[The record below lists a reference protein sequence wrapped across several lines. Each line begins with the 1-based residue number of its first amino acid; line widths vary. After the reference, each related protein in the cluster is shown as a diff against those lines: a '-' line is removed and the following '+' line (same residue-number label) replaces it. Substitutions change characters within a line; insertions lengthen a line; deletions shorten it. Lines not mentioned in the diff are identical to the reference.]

1 VSAFARNNPPMNDAE
16 GNEPLKD
23 FIRDRVTA
31 DVAAGAYPSVVTRFP
46 PEPNGYLHIG
56 HAKSICLN
64 FGIALENSGVCNLR
78 FDDTNPAK
86 EDTEFVESISEDV
99 RWLIDGWADSVIS
112 KETFFAS
119 SYFEQ
124 LHDYAVQLIRD
135 GNAYVCDLS
144 LEEWESYRG
153 APEQPGKESPHRN
166 RSVEENLELFSRMR
180 AGEFAD
186 GEKTLRAKIDMA
198 SPNLHLRDP
207 VIYRIRHEAH
217 HQAGEAWCIY
227 PMYDFTHCLS
237 DSIEGISHSICT
249 LEFEVHRPL
258 YDWVLDQLP
267 VPQPRPHQHEFSR
280 LNPTYMV
287 MSKRKLRQLVEENHV
302 HGWDDPRMPTLAG
315 YRRRGF
321 TASSIRN
328 FCQGVGVTKYKGVT
342 DVGLLENAIREE
354 LNKTA
359 ERRCAVL
366 DPLEVIIDNYPEG
379 ESEELEAINNPED
392 ESAGKRALPFGRR
405 LFIERADFM
414 EDPPKK
420 FFRLGP
426 GREVR
431 LRYAYFITC
440 QSVEKDAAG
449 NILRIHCTYD
459 PETRGG
465 SAPDGRKVKGT
476 LHWVSAAHAVDAEV
490 RLYDRLFT
498 EAEPEAE
505 GDFIDCL
512 NPDSLKTI
520 TAKLEPSLAEFSA
533 GQRVQ
538 FERLGYFTPDPKDSA
553 PDKPVFN
560 RIVALRDSWVKQAK
574 K

>member
-1 VSAFARNNPPMNDAE
+1 MNEAE
-16 GNEPLKD
+16 GNEGLKD
-23 FIRDRVTA
+23 FIRDRVQA
-31 DVAAGAYPSVVTRFP
+31 DLAAGKYPGVVTRFP
-46 PEPNGYLHIG
+46 PEPNGYLHLG

-64 FGIALENSGVCNLR
+64 FGIALENDGICNLR
-78 FDDTNPAK
+78 FDDTNPVK
-86 EDTEFVESISEDV
+86 EDTEYVDSITEDV
-99 RWLIDGWADSVIS
+99 KWLIDGWADSVLS
-112 KETFFAS
+112 EKTFFAS
-119 SYFEQ
+119 DYFEQ
-124 LHDYAVQLIRD
+124 LYGYAVQLIQD
-135 GNAYVCDLS
+135 GKAYVCELQPD
-144 LEEWESYRG
+144 EWEVYRG
-153 APEQPGKESPHRN
+153 VPEKPGKESPG
-166 RSVEENLELFSRMR
+166 RSRSPEENLALFERMR

-207 VIYRIRHEAH
+207 VIYRIRHEEH
-217 HQAGEAWCIY
+217 HHAGDQWCLY

-258 YDWVLDQLP
+258 YDWVLDNLP

-287 MSKRKLRQLVEENHV
+287 MSKRKLLQLVEDNHV
-302 HGWDDPRMPTLAG
+302 SGWDDPRMPTIAG

-321 TASSIRN
+321 TASAIRN

-342 DVGLLENAIREE
+342 DVSLLENAIREE

-366 DPLEVIIDNYPEG
+366 DPLEVVIENYPEG
-379 ESEELEAINNPED
+379 ESEELEAVNNPED
-392 ESAGKRALPFGRR
+392 EAAGKRSVPFGRR

-440 QSVEKDAAG
+440 QSVEKDADG
-449 NILRIHCTYD
+449 NITRLICTYD

-465 SAPDGRKVKGT
+465 HAPDGRKVKGT
-476 LHWVSAAHAVDAEV
+476 IHWVSAEHAVDAEV

-498 EAEPEAE
+498 EPEPEAA
-505 GDFIDCL
+505 GDFLECL
-512 NPDSLKTI
+512 NADSLKVVTG
-520 TAKLEPSLAEFSA
+520 KLEPSLAELPA
-533 GQRVQ
+533 GERVQ
-538 FERLGYFTPDPKDSA
+538 FERLGYFTPDAKGSA
-553 PDKPVFN
+553 PEKPVFN
-560 RIVALRDSWVKQAK
+560 RIVGLRDSWAKIAK

>member
-1 VSAFARNNPPMNDAE
+1 MNDAE

-23 FIRDRVTA
+23 FIRDRVVA

-86 EDTEFVESISEDV
+86 EEAEFVESITEDV
-99 RWLIDGWADSVIS
+99 RWLIDGWADSVLSREI
-112 KETFFAS
+112 FFAS

-153 APEQPGKESPHRN
+153 APELPGRESPHRS
-166 RSVEENLELFSRMR
+166 RSVEENLDLFSRMR
-180 AGEFAD
+180 SGEFAD
-186 GEKTLRAKIDMA
+186 GEKTLRAKIDMT
-198 SPNLHLRDP
+198 SPNLHMRDP
-207 VIYRIRHEAH
+207 VIYRIRHETH

-287 MSKRKLRQLVEENHV
+287 MSKRKLLQLVQEKHV
-302 HGWDDPRMPTLAG
+302 HGWDDPRMPTIAG

-321 TASSIRN
+321 TAASIRS
-328 FCQGVGVTKYKGVT
+328 FCQGVGVTKYKGIT

-379 ESEELEAINNPED
+379 QSEDLEAINNPED

-414 EDPPKK
+414 EDPPRK

-440 QSVEKDAAG
+440 QSVEKDGDG

-476 LHWVSAAHAVDAEV
+476 LHWVSAEHAVDAEV

-498 EAEPEAE
+498 EPEPEAE
-505 GDFIDCL
+505 GDFLDCL

-520 TAKLEPSLAEFSA
+520 TAKLEPSLAKLSA

-538 FERLGYFTPDPKDSA
+538 FERLGYFMPDPKDNRV
-553 PDKPVFN
+553 DKPVFN
-560 RIVALRDSWVKQAK
+560 RIVGLRDSWAK
-574 K
+574 LAK

>member
-1 VSAFARNNPPMNDAE
+1 MNEAE
-16 GNEPLKD
+16 GNEALKD
-23 FIRDRVTA
+23 FIRDRVQA
-31 DVAAGAYPSVVTRFP
+31 DLAAGKYPGVVTRFP
-46 PEPNGYLHIG
+46 PEPNGYLHLG

-64 FGIALENSGVCNLR
+64 FGIALENDGICNLR
-78 FDDTNPAK
+78 FDDTNPVK
-86 EDTEFVESISEDV
+86 EDTEYVDSITEDV
-99 RWLIDGWADSVIS
+99 KWLIDGWADSVLS
-112 KETFFAS
+112 EKTFFAS
-119 SYFEQ
+119 DYFEQ
-124 LHDYAVQLIRD
+124 LYGYAVQLIQD
-135 GNAYVCDLS
+135 GKAYVCELQPD
-144 LEEWESYRG
+144 EWEKYRG
-153 APEQPGKESPHRN
+153 VPEKPGKESPG
-166 RSVEENLELFSRMR
+166 RSRSPEENLALFERMR

-207 VIYRIRHEAH
+207 VIYRIRHEEH
-217 HQAGEAWCIY
+217 HHAGDQWCLY

-258 YDWVLDQLP
+258 YDWVLDNLP

-287 MSKRKLRQLVEENHV
+287 MSKRKLLQLVEDNHV
-302 HGWDDPRMPTLAG
+302 SGWDDPRMPTIAG

-321 TASSIRN
+321 TASAIRN

-342 DVGLLENAIREE
+342 DVSLLENAIREE

-366 DPLEVIIDNYPEG
+366 DPLEVVIENYPEG
-379 ESEELEAINNPED
+379 ESEELEAVNNPED
-392 ESAGKRALPFGRR
+392 EAAGKRSVPFGRR

-440 QSVEKDAAG
+440 QSVEKDAEG
-449 NILRIHCTYD
+449 NITRLICTYD

-465 SAPDGRKVKGT
+465 HAPDGRKVKGT
-476 LHWVSAAHAVDAEV
+476 IHWVSAEHAVDAEV

-498 EAEPEAE
+498 EPEPEAA
-505 GDFIDCL
+505 GDFLECL
-512 NPDSLKTI
+512 NADSLKVVTG
-520 TAKLEPSLAEFSA
+520 KLEPSLAALPA
-533 GQRVQ
+533 GERVQ
-538 FERLGYFTPDPKDSA
+538 FERLGYFTPDAKDTA
-553 PDKPVFN
+553 PEKPVFN
-560 RIVALRDSWVKQAK
+560 RIVGLRDSWAKIAK

>member
-1 VSAFARNNPPMNDAE
+1 MNEAE
-16 GNEPLKD
+16 GNEGLKD
-23 FIRDRVTA
+23 FIRDRVQA
-31 DVAAGAYPSVVTRFP
+31 DLAAGKYPGVVTRFP
-46 PEPNGYLHIG
+46 PEPNGYLHLG

-64 FGIALENSGVCNLR
+64 FGIALENDGICNLR
-78 FDDTNPAK
+78 FDDTNPVK
-86 EDTEFVESISEDV
+86 EDTEYVDSITEDV
-99 RWLIDGWADSVIS
+99 KWLIDGWADSVLS
-112 KETFFAS
+112 EKTFFAS
-119 SYFEQ
+119 DYFEQ
-124 LHDYAVQLIRD
+124 LYGYAVQLIQE
-135 GNAYVCDLS
+135 GKAYVCELQPDQW
-144 LEEWESYRG
+144 EEYRG
-153 APEQPGKESPHRN
+153 VPEKPGKESPG
-166 RSVEENLELFSRMR
+166 RSRSPEENLALFERMR

-207 VIYRIRHEAH
+207 VIYRIRHEEH
-217 HQAGEAWCIY
+217 HHAGDQWCLY

-258 YDWVLDQLP
+258 YDWVLDNLP

-287 MSKRKLRQLVEENHV
+287 MSKRKLLQLVEDNHV
-302 HGWDDPRMPTLAG
+302 SGWDDPRMPTIAG

-321 TASSIRN
+321 TASAIRN

-342 DVGLLENAIREE
+342 DVSLLENAIREE

-366 DPLEVIIDNYPEG
+366 DPLEVVIENYPEG
-379 ESEELEAINNPED
+379 ESEELEAVNNPED
-392 ESAGKRALPFGRR
+392 EAAGKRSVPFGRR

-440 QSVEKDAAG
+440 QSVEKDADG
-449 NILRIHCTYD
+449 NITRLICTYD

-465 SAPDGRKVKGT
+465 HAPDGRKVKGT
-476 LHWVSAAHAVDAEV
+476 IHWVSAKHAVDAEV

-498 EAEPEAE
+498 EPEPEAA
-505 GDFIDCL
+505 GDFLECL
-512 NPDSLKTI
+512 NADSLKVVTG
-520 TAKLEPSLAEFSA
+520 KLEPSLAELPA
-533 GQRVQ
+533 GERVQ
-538 FERLGYFTPDPKDSA
+538 FERLGYFTPDAKGTA
-553 PDKPVFN
+553 PEKPVFN
-560 RIVALRDSWVKQAK
+560 RIVGLRDSWAKIAK

>member
-1 VSAFARNNPPMNDAE
+1 MNEAE
-16 GNEPLKD
+16 GNDGLKD
-23 FIRDRVTA
+23 FIRDRVQA
-31 DVAAGAYPSVVTRFP
+31 DLAAGKYPGVVTRFP
-46 PEPNGYLHIG
+46 PEPNGYLHLG

-64 FGIALENSGVCNLR
+64 FGIALENDGICNLR
-78 FDDTNPAK
+78 FDDTNPVK
-86 EDTEFVESISEDV
+86 EDTEYVDSITEDV
-99 RWLIDGWADSVIS
+99 KWLIDGWADSVLS
-112 KETFFAS
+112 EKTFFAS
-119 SYFEQ
+119 DYFEQ
-124 LHDYAVQLIRD
+124 LYGYAVQLIQD
-135 GNAYVCDLS
+135 GKAYVCELQPDQW
-144 LEEWESYRG
+144 EEYRG
-153 APEQPGKESPHRN
+153 VPEKPGKESPG
-166 RSVEENLELFSRMR
+166 RSRSPEENLALFERMR
-180 AGEFAD
+180 AGEFDD

-207 VIYRIRHEAH
+207 VIYRIRHEEH
-217 HQAGEAWCIY
+217 HHAGDQWCLY

-258 YDWVLDQLP
+258 YDWVLDNLP

-287 MSKRKLRQLVEENHV
+287 MSKRKLLQLVEDNHV
-302 HGWDDPRMPTLAG
+302 SGWDDPRMPTIAG

-321 TASSIRN
+321 TASAIRN

-342 DVGLLENAIREE
+342 DVSLLENAIREE

-366 DPLEVIIDNYPEG
+366 DPLEVVIENYPEG
-379 ESEELEAINNPED
+379 GSEELEAVNNPED
-392 ESAGKRALPFGRR
+392 EAAGKRSVPFGRR

-440 QSVEKDAAG
+440 QSVEKDADG
-449 NILRIHCTYD
+449 NITRLICTYD

-465 SAPDGRKVKGT
+465 HAPDGRKVKGT
-476 LHWVSAAHAVDAEV
+476 IHWVSAEHAVDAEV

-498 EAEPEAE
+498 EPEPEAA
-505 GDFIDCL
+505 GDFLECL
-512 NPDSLKTI
+512 NADSLRVVTG
-520 TAKLEPSLAEFSA
+520 KLEPSLAELPA
-533 GQRVQ
+533 GERVQ
-538 FERLGYFTPDPKDSA
+538 FERLGYFTPDAKDTA
-553 PDKPVFN
+553 PEKPVFN
-560 RIVALRDSWVKQAK
+560 RIVGLRDSWAKIAK

>member
-1 VSAFARNNPPMNDAE
+1 MNDAE

-23 FIRDRVTA
+23 FIRDRVAA
-31 DVAAGAYPSVVTRFP
+31 DVAAGAYPGVVTRFP

-64 FGIALENSGVCNLR
+64 FGIALENGGVCNLR
-78 FDDTNPAK
+78 FDDTNPTK
-86 EDTEFVESISEDV
+86 EDTEYVDSITEDV
-99 RWLIDGWADSVIS
+99 HWLIDGWADSVLS
-112 KETFFAS
+112 RETFFAS

-135 GNAYVCDLS
+135 GNAYVCDLQP
-144 LEEWESYRG
+144 EEWETYRG
-153 APEQPGKESPHRN
+153 VPEKPGKESPHRN
-166 RSVEENLELFSRMR
+166 RSVEENLDLFTRMR

-186 GEKTLRAKIDMA
+186 GDKTLRAKIDMA

-217 HQAGEAWCIY
+217 HQAGDAWCIY

-258 YDWVLDQLP
+258 YDWVLDNLP

-280 LNPTYMV
+280 LSPTFMV
-287 MSKRKLRQLVEENHV
+287 MSKRKLLQLVEENHV

-321 TASSIRN
+321 TASSIRK
-328 FCQGVGVTKYKGVT
+328 FCQGVGVTKFKGVH

-354 LNKTA
+354 LNQTA

-366 DPLEVIIDNYPEG
+366 DPLEVVIDNYPE
-379 ESEELEAINNPED
+379 EQTEELEAVNNPED
-392 ESAGKRALPFGRR
+392 ESAGKRGLPFGRR
-405 LFIERADFM
+405 LYIERADFM

-440 QSVEKDAAG
+440 QSVEKDEAG

-476 LHWVSAAHAVDAEV
+476 LHWVSAEHAVDAEV

-498 EAEPEAE
+498 EPEPDAS
-505 GDFIDCL
+505 GDFLRCL
-512 NPDSLKTI
+512 NPDSLKKI
-520 TAKLEPSLAEFSA
+520 TGKLEPSLGALPVGE
-533 GQRVQ
+533 RVQ
-538 FERLGYFTPDPKDSA
+538 FERLGYFTPDPKDSSVKH
-553 PDKPVFN
+553 PIFN
-560 RIVALRDSWVKQAK
+560 RIVGLRDSWARQVRK
-574 K
+574 

>member
-1 VSAFARNNPPMNDAE
+1 MNEAE
-16 GNEPLKD
+16 GNEGLKD
-23 FIRDRVTA
+23 FIRDRVQA
-31 DVAAGAYPSVVTRFP
+31 DLAVGKYPGVITRFP
-46 PEPNGYLHIG
+46 PEPNGYLHLG

-64 FGIALENSGVCNLR
+64 FGIALENDGICNLR
-78 FDDTNPAK
+78 FDDTNPVK
-86 EDTEFVESISEDV
+86 EDTEYVDSITEDV
-99 RWLIDGWADSVIS
+99 KWLIDGWADSVLS
-112 KETFFAS
+112 DKTFFAS
-119 SYFEQ
+119 DYFEQ
-124 LHDYAVQLIRD
+124 LYGYAVQLIQD
-135 GNAYVCDLS
+135 GKAYVCELQPDQW
-144 LEEWESYRG
+144 EEYRG
-153 APEQPGKESPHRN
+153 VPEKPGKESPG
-166 RSVEENLELFSRMR
+166 RSRSPEENLALFERMR
-180 AGEFAD
+180 AGEFDD

-207 VIYRIRHEAH
+207 VIYRIRHEEH
-217 HQAGEAWCIY
+217 HHAGDQWCLY

-258 YDWVLDQLP
+258 YDWVLDNLP

-287 MSKRKLRQLVEENHV
+287 MSKRKLLQLVEDNHV
-302 HGWDDPRMPTLAG
+302 SGWDDPRMPTIAG

-321 TASSIRN
+321 TASAIRN

-342 DVGLLENAIREE
+342 DVSLLENAIREE

-366 DPLEVIIDNYPEG
+366 DPLEVVIENYPEG
-379 ESEELEAINNPED
+379 ESEELEAVNNPED
-392 ESAGKRALPFGRR
+392 EAAGKRFVPFGRR
-405 LFIERADFM
+405 LFIEHADFM

-440 QSVEKDAAG
+440 QSVEKDADG
-449 NILRIHCTYD
+449 NITRLICTYD

-465 SAPDGRKVKGT
+465 HAPDGRKVKGT
-476 LHWVSAAHAVDAEV
+476 IHWVSSEHAVDAEV

-498 EAEPEAE
+498 EPEPEAA
-505 GDFIDCL
+505 GDFLESL
-512 NPDSLKTI
+512 NADSMEVVTG
-520 TAKLEPSLAEFSA
+520 KLEPSLAELSA
-533 GQRVQ
+533 GERVQ
-538 FERLGYFTPDPKDSA
+538 FERLGYFTPDAKDTA

-560 RIVALRDSWVKQAK
+560 RIVGLRDSWAK
-574 K
+574 IANK

>member
-1 VSAFARNNPPMNDAE
+1 MNEAE
-16 GNEPLKD
+16 GNEGLKD
-23 FIRDRVTA
+23 FIRDRVQA
-31 DVAAGAYPSVVTRFP
+31 DLAVGKYPGVITRFP
-46 PEPNGYLHIG
+46 PEPNGYLHLG

-64 FGIALENSGVCNLR
+64 FGIALENDGICNLR
-78 FDDTNPAK
+78 FDDTNPVK
-86 EDTEFVESISEDV
+86 EDTEYVGSITEDV
-99 RWLIDGWADSVIS
+99 KWLIDGWADSVLS
-112 KETFFAS
+112 EKTFFAS
-119 SYFEQ
+119 DYFEQ
-124 LHDYAVQLIRD
+124 LYGYAVQLIQD
-135 GNAYVCDLS
+135 GKAYVCELQPDQW
-144 LEEWESYRG
+144 EEYRG
-153 APEQPGKESPHRN
+153 VPEKPGKESPG
-166 RSVEENLELFSRMR
+166 RSRSPEENLALFERMR
-180 AGEFAD
+180 AGEFDD

-207 VIYRIRHEAH
+207 VIYRIRHEEH
-217 HQAGEAWCIY
+217 HHAGDQWCLY

-258 YDWVLDQLP
+258 YDWVLDNLP

-287 MSKRKLRQLVEENHV
+287 MSKRKLLQLVEDNHV
-302 HGWDDPRMPTLAG
+302 SGWDDPRMPTIAG

-321 TASSIRN
+321 TASAIRN

-342 DVGLLENAIREE
+342 DVSLLENAIREE

-366 DPLEVIIDNYPEG
+366 DPLEVVIENYPEG
-379 ESEELEAINNPED
+379 ESEELEAVNNPED
-392 ESAGKRALPFGRR
+392 EAAGKRFVPFGRR
-405 LFIERADFM
+405 LFIEHADFM

-440 QSVEKDAAG
+440 QSVEKDADG
-449 NILRIHCTYD
+449 NITRLICTYD

-465 SAPDGRKVKGT
+465 HAPDGRKVKGT
-476 LHWVSAAHAVDAEV
+476 IHWVSSEHAVDAEV

-498 EAEPEAE
+498 EPEPEAA
-505 GDFIDCL
+505 GDFLESL
-512 NPDSLKTI
+512 NADSMKVVTG
-520 TAKLEPSLAEFSA
+520 KLEPSLAELSA
-533 GQRVQ
+533 GERVQ
-538 FERLGYFTPDPKDSA
+538 FERLGYFTPDAKDTA

-560 RIVALRDSWVKQAK
+560 RIVGLRDSWAK
-574 K
+574 IAHK

>member
-1 VSAFARNNPPMNDAE
+1 MKEAK
-16 GNEPLKD
+16 GNEGLKD
-23 FIRDRVTA
+23 FIRDRVQA
-31 DVAAGAYPSVVTRFP
+31 DLAAGKYPHVVTRFP
-46 PEPNGYLHIG
+46 PEPNGYLHLG

-64 FGIALENSGVCNLR
+64 FGIALENDGICNLR
-78 FDDTNPAK
+78 FDDTNPVK
-86 EDTEFVESISEDV
+86 EDTEYVDSITEDV
-99 RWLIDGWADSVIS
+99 KWLIDGWADSVLS
-112 KETFFAS
+112 EKTFFAS
-119 SYFEQ
+119 DYFEQ
-124 LHDYAVQLIRD
+124 LYGYAVQLIHD
-135 GNAYVCDLS
+135 GKAYVCELKPDQW
-144 LEEWESYRG
+144 EEYRG
-153 APEQPGKESPHRN
+153 VPEKPGKESPG
-166 RSVEENLELFSRMR
+166 RSRSPKENLALFERMR

-207 VIYRIRHEAH
+207 VIYRIRHEKH
-217 HQAGEAWCIY
+217 HHAGDKWCLY

-258 YDWVLDQLP
+258 YDWVLDNLP

-287 MSKRKLRQLVEENHV
+287 MSKRKLLQLVEDNHV
-302 HGWDDPRMPTLAG
+302 SGWDDPRMPTIAG

-321 TASSIRN
+321 TASAIRN

-342 DVGLLENAIREE
+342 DVSLLENAIRDE

-359 ERRCAVL
+359 GRRCAVL
-366 DPLEVIIDNYPEG
+366 DPLEVVIENYPEG
-379 ESEELEAINNPED
+379 GSEELEALNNPED
-392 ESAGKRALPFGRR
+392 EAAGKRSVPFGRR

-440 QSVEKDAAG
+440 QSVEKDADG
-449 NILRIHCTYD
+449 NITRLICTYD

-465 SAPDGRKVKGT
+465 HAPDGRKVKGT
-476 LHWVSAAHAVDAEV
+476 IHWVSAEHAVDAEV

-498 EAEPEAE
+498 EPEPEAA
-505 GDFIDCL
+505 GDFLESL
-512 NPDSLKTI
+512 NSDSMKVVTG
-520 TAKLEPSLAEFSA
+520 KLEPSLAKLSA
-533 GQRVQ
+533 GVRVQ
-538 FERLGYFTPDPKDSA
+538 FERLGYFTPDAKDTA

-560 RIVALRDSWVKQAK
+560 RIVGLRDSWAK
-574 K
+574 IANK

>member
-1 VSAFARNNPPMNDAE
+1 MNEAE
-16 GNEPLKD
+16 GNEGLKD
-23 FIRDRVTA
+23 FIRDRVQA
-31 DVAAGAYPSVVTRFP
+31 DLAAGKYPGVVTRFP
-46 PEPNGYLHIG
+46 PEPNGYLHLG

-64 FGIALENSGVCNLR
+64 FGIALENDGICNLR
-78 FDDTNPAK
+78 FDDTNPVK
-86 EDTEFVESISEDV
+86 EDTEYVDSITEDV
-99 RWLIDGWADSVIS
+99 KWLIDGWADSVLS
-112 KETFFAS
+112 EKTFFAS
-119 SYFEQ
+119 DYFEQ
-124 LHDYAVQLIRD
+124 LYGYAVQLIQD
-135 GNAYVCDLS
+135 GKAYVCELQPD
-144 LEEWESYRG
+144 EWEEYRG
-153 APEQPGKESPHRN
+153 VPEKPGKESPG
-166 RSVEENLELFSRMR
+166 RSRSPEENLALFERMR

-198 SPNLHLRDP
+198 APNLHLRDP
-207 VIYRIRHEAH
+207 VIYRIRHEEH
-217 HQAGEAWCIY
+217 HHAGDQWCLY

-258 YDWVLDQLP
+258 YDWVLDNLP

-287 MSKRKLRQLVEENHV
+287 MSKRKLLQLVEDNHV
-302 HGWDDPRMPTLAG
+302 SGWDDPRMPTIAG

-321 TASSIRN
+321 TASAIRN

-342 DVGLLENAIREE
+342 DVSLLENAIREE

-366 DPLEVIIDNYPEG
+366 DPLEVVIENYPEG
-379 ESEELEAINNPED
+379 ESEELEAVNNPED
-392 ESAGKRALPFGRR
+392 EAAGKRSVPFGRR

-440 QSVEKDAAG
+440 QSVEKDAEG
-449 NILRIHCTYD
+449 NITRLICTYD

-465 SAPDGRKVKGT
+465 HAPDGRKVKGT
-476 LHWVSAAHAVDAEV
+476 IHWVSAEHAVDAEV

-498 EAEPEAE
+498 EPEPEAA
-505 GDFIDCL
+505 GDFLECL
-512 NPDSLKTI
+512 NADSLKVVTG
-520 TAKLEPSLAEFSA
+520 KLEPSLADLPA
-533 GQRVQ
+533 GERVQ
-538 FERLGYFTPDPKDSA
+538 FERLGYFA
-553 PDKPVFN
+553 PDAKDTAPENPVFN
-560 RIVALRDSWVKQAK
+560 RIVGLRDSWAKIAK

>member
-1 VSAFARNNPPMNDAE
+1 MNEAE
-16 GNEPLKD
+16 GNEGLKD
-23 FIRDRVTA
+23 FIRDRVQA
-31 DVAAGAYPSVVTRFP
+31 DLAARKYPGVVTRFP
-46 PEPNGYLHIG
+46 PEPNGYLHLG

-64 FGIALENSGVCNLR
+64 FGIALENDGICNLR
-78 FDDTNPAK
+78 FDDTNPVK
-86 EDTEFVESISEDV
+86 EDTEYVDSITEDV
-99 RWLIDGWADSVIS
+99 KWLIDGWADSVLS
-112 KETFFAS
+112 EKTFFAS
-119 SYFEQ
+119 DYFEQ
-124 LHDYAVQLIRD
+124 LYGYAVQLIQD
-135 GNAYVCDLS
+135 GKAYVCELQPD
-144 LEEWESYRG
+144 EWEEYRG
-153 APEQPGKESPHRN
+153 VPEKPGKESPG
-166 RSVEENLELFSRMR
+166 RSRSPEENLALFERMR

-207 VIYRIRHEAH
+207 VIYRIRHEEH
-217 HQAGEAWCIY
+217 HHAGDQWCLY

-258 YDWVLDQLP
+258 YDWVLDNLP

-287 MSKRKLRQLVEENHV
+287 MSKRKLLQLVEENHV
-302 HGWDDPRMPTLAG
+302 SGWDDPRMPTIAG

-321 TASSIRN
+321 TASAIRN
-328 FCQGVGVTKYKGVT
+328 FCQGVGVTKYKGLT
-342 DVGLLENAIREE
+342 DVSLLENAIREE

-366 DPLEVIIDNYPEG
+366 DPLEVVIENYPEG
-379 ESEELEAINNPED
+379 ESEELEAVNNPED
-392 ESAGKRALPFGRR
+392 EAAGKRSVPFGRR

-440 QSVEKDAAG
+440 QSVEKDADG
-449 NILRIHCTYD
+449 NITRLICTYD

-465 SAPDGRKVKGT
+465 HAPDGRKVKGT
-476 LHWVSAAHAVDAEV
+476 IHWVSAEHAVDAEV

-498 EAEPEAE
+498 EPEPEAA
-505 GDFIDCL
+505 GDFLESL
-512 NPDSLKTI
+512 NADSMKVVTG
-520 TAKLEPSLAEFSA
+520 KLEPSLAELSP
-533 GQRVQ
+533 GERVQ
-538 FERLGYFTPDPKDSA
+538 FERLGYFTPDAEDTA
-553 PDKPVFN
+553 PDKLVFN
-560 RIVALRDSWVKQAK
+560 RIVGLRDSWAKIAK

>member
-1 VSAFARNNPPMNDAE
+1 MNEAE
-16 GNEPLKD
+16 GNEALKD
-23 FIRDRVTA
+23 FIRDRVQA
-31 DVAAGAYPSVVTRFP
+31 DLAAGKYPGVVTRFP
-46 PEPNGYLHIG
+46 PEPNGYLHLG

-64 FGIALENSGVCNLR
+64 FGIALENDGICNLR
-78 FDDTNPAK
+78 FDDTNPVK
-86 EDTEFVESISEDV
+86 EDTEYVDSITEDV
-99 RWLIDGWADSVIS
+99 KWLIDGWADSVLS
-112 KETFFAS
+112 EKTFFAS
-119 SYFEQ
+119 DYFEQ
-124 LHDYAVQLIRD
+124 LYGYAVQLIQD
-135 GNAYVCDLS
+135 GKAYVCELQPD
-144 LEEWESYRG
+144 EWEEYRG
-153 APEQPGKESPHRN
+153 VPEKPGKESPG
-166 RSVEENLELFSRMR
+166 RSQSLEENLALFERMR

-207 VIYRIRHEAH
+207 VIYRIRHEEH
-217 HQAGEAWCIY
+217 HHAGDQWCLY

-258 YDWVLDQLP
+258 YDWVLDNLP

-287 MSKRKLRQLVEENHV
+287 MSKRKLLQLVEDNHV
-302 HGWDDPRMPTLAG
+302 SGWDDPRMPTIAG

-321 TASSIRN
+321 TASAIRN

-342 DVGLLENAIREE
+342 DVSLLENAIREE

-359 ERRCAVL
+359 ERRSAVL
-366 DPLEVIIDNYPEG
+366 DPLEVVIENYPEG
-379 ESEELEAINNPED
+379 ESEELEAVNNPED
-392 ESAGKRALPFGRR
+392 EAAGKRSVPFGRR

-440 QSVEKDAAG
+440 QSVEKDADG
-449 NILRIHCTYD
+449 NITRLICTYD
-459 PETRGG
+459 PETHGG
-465 SAPDGRKVKGT
+465 HAPDGRKVKGT
-476 LHWVSAAHAVDAEV
+476 IHWVSAEHSVDAEV

-498 EAEPEAE
+498 EPEPEAA
-505 GDFIDCL
+505 GDFLECL
-512 NPDSLKTI
+512 NADSLKVVTG
-520 TAKLEPSLAEFSA
+520 KLEPSLAALPA
-533 GQRVQ
+533 GERVQ
-538 FERLGYFTPDPKDSA
+538 FERLGYFTPDAKDTA
-553 PDKPVFN
+553 PEKPVFN
-560 RIVALRDSWVKQAK
+560 RIVGLRDSWAKIAK

>member
-1 VSAFARNNPPMNDAE
+1 
-16 GNEPLKD
+16 
-23 FIRDRVTA
+23 
-31 DVAAGAYPSVVTRFP
+31 
-46 PEPNGYLHIG
+46 
-56 HAKSICLN
+56 
-64 FGIALENSGVCNLR
+64 
-78 FDDTNPAK
+78 
-86 EDTEFVESISEDV
+86 
-99 RWLIDGWADSVIS
+99 
-112 KETFFAS
+112 
-119 SYFEQ
+119 
-124 LHDYAVQLIRD
+124 
-135 GNAYVCDLS
+135 
-144 LEEWESYRG
+144 
-153 APEQPGKESPHRN
+153 
-166 RSVEENLELFSRMR
+166 
-180 AGEFAD
+180 
-186 GEKTLRAKIDMA
+186 
-198 SPNLHLRDP
+198 
-207 VIYRIRHEAH
+207 
-217 HQAGEAWCIY
+217 
-227 PMYDFTHCLS
+227 
-237 DSIEGISHSICT
+237 
-249 LEFEVHRPL
+249 
-258 YDWVLDQLP
+258 DWVLDQLP

-287 MSKRKLRQLVEENHV
+287 MSKRKLLQLVQEKHV
-302 HGWDDPRMPTLAG
+302 HGWDDPRMPTIAG

-321 TASSIRN
+321 TAASIRS
-328 FCQGVGVTKYKGVT
+328 FCQGVGVTKFKGIT

-366 DPLEVIIDNYPEG
+366 DPLEVVIDNYPEG
-379 ESEELEAINNPED
+379 QSEDLEAINNPED
-392 ESAGKRALPFGRR
+392 ESAGNRVLPFGRR

-440 QSVEKDAAG
+440 QSVEKDGDG

-476 LHWVSAAHAVDAEV
+476 LHWVSAEHAVDAEV

-498 EAEPEAE
+498 EPEPEAE
-505 GDFIDCL
+505 GDFLDCL
-512 NPDSLKTI
+512 NPDSLKI
-520 TAKLEPSLAEFSA
+520 IAAKLEPSLAKLSA

-538 FERLGYFTPDPKDSA
+538 FERLGYFTPDPKDNT

-560 RIVALRDSWVKQAK
+560 RIVGLRDSWAKLAK

>member
-1 VSAFARNNPPMNDAE
+1 MNEAE
-16 GNEPLKD
+16 GNEGLKD
-23 FIRDRVTA
+23 FIRDRVQA
-31 DVAAGAYPSVVTRFP
+31 DLAVGKYPGVITRFP
-46 PEPNGYLHIG
+46 PEPNGYLHLG

-64 FGIALENSGVCNLR
+64 FGIALENDGICNLR
-78 FDDTNPAK
+78 FDDTNPVK
-86 EDTEFVESISEDV
+86 EDTEYVDSITEDV
-99 RWLIDGWADSVIS
+99 KWLIDGWADSVLS
-112 KETFFAS
+112 EKTFFAS
-119 SYFEQ
+119 DYFEQ
-124 LHDYAVQLIRD
+124 LYGYAVQLIQD
-135 GNAYVCDLS
+135 GKAYVCELQPDQW
-144 LEEWESYRG
+144 EEYRG
-153 APEQPGKESPHRN
+153 VPEKPGKESPG
-166 RSVEENLELFSRMR
+166 RSRSPEENLALFERMR

-207 VIYRIRHEAH
+207 VIYRIRHEEH
-217 HQAGEAWCIY
+217 HHAGDQWCLY

-258 YDWVLDQLP
+258 YDWVLDNLP

-287 MSKRKLRQLVEENHV
+287 MSKRKLLQLVEDNHV
-302 HGWDDPRMPTLAG
+302 SGWDDPRMPTIAG

-321 TASSIRN
+321 TASAIRN

-342 DVGLLENAIREE
+342 DVSLLENAIREE

-366 DPLEVIIDNYPEG
+366 DPLEVVIENYPEG
-379 ESEELEAINNPED
+379 ESEELEAVNNPED
-392 ESAGKRALPFGRR
+392 EAAGKRFVPFGRR

-440 QSVEKDAAG
+440 QSVEKDADG
-449 NILRIHCTYD
+449 NITRLICTYD

-465 SAPDGRKVKGT
+465 HAPDGRKVKGT
-476 LHWVSAAHAVDAEV
+476 IHWVSSEHAVDAEV

-498 EAEPEAE
+498 EPEPEAA
-505 GDFIDCL
+505 GDFLESL
-512 NPDSLKTI
+512 NADSMKVVTG
-520 TAKLEPSLAEFSA
+520 KLEPSLAELSA
-533 GQRVQ
+533 GERVQ
-538 FERLGYFTPDPKDSA
+538 FERLGYFTPDAKDTA

-560 RIVALRDSWVKQAK
+560 RIVGLRDSWAK
-574 K
+574 IANK

>member
-1 VSAFARNNPPMNDAE
+1 MNEAE
-16 GNEPLKD
+16 GNEGLKD
-23 FIRDRVTA
+23 FIRDRVQA
-31 DVAAGAYPSVVTRFP
+31 DLAAGKYPGVVTRFP
-46 PEPNGYLHIG
+46 PEPNGYLHLG

-64 FGIALENSGVCNLR
+64 FGIALENDGICNLR
-78 FDDTNPAK
+78 FDDTNPVK
-86 EDTEFVESISEDV
+86 EDTEYVDSITEDV
-99 RWLIDGWADSVIS
+99 KWLIDGWADSVLS
-112 KETFFAS
+112 EKTFFAS
-119 SYFEQ
+119 DYFEQ
-124 LHDYAVQLIRD
+124 LYGYAVQLIQD
-135 GNAYVCDLS
+135 GKAYVCELQPD
-144 LEEWESYRG
+144 EWEEYRG
-153 APEQPGKESPHRN
+153 VPEKPGKESPG
-166 RSVEENLELFSRMR
+166 RSRSPEENLALFERMR

-207 VIYRIRHEAH
+207 VIYRIRHEEH
-217 HQAGEAWCIY
+217 HHAGDQWCLY

-258 YDWVLDQLP
+258 YDWVLDNLP

-287 MSKRKLRQLVEENHV
+287 MSKRKLLQLVEDNHV
-302 HGWDDPRMPTLAG
+302 SGWDDPRMPTIAG

-321 TASSIRN
+321 TASAIRN

-342 DVGLLENAIREE
+342 DVSLLENAIREE

-366 DPLEVIIDNYPEG
+366 DPLEVVIENYPEG
-379 ESEELEAINNPED
+379 ESEELEAVNNPEN
-392 ESAGKRALPFGRR
+392 EAAGKRSVPFGRR

-440 QSVEKDAAG
+440 QSVEKDADG
-449 NILRIHCTYD
+449 NITRLICTYD

-465 SAPDGRKVKGT
+465 HAPDGRKVKGT
-476 LHWVSAAHAVDAEV
+476 IHWVSAEHAVDAEV

-498 EAEPEAE
+498 EPEPEAA
-505 GDFIDCL
+505 GDFLECL
-512 NPDSLKTI
+512 NADSLKVVTG
-520 TAKLEPSLAEFSA
+520 KLEPSLAELPA
-533 GQRVQ
+533 GERVQ
-538 FERLGYFTPDPKDSA
+538 FERLGYFTPDAKDTA
-553 PDKPVFN
+553 PEKPVFN
-560 RIVALRDSWVKQAK
+560 RIVGLRDSWAKIAK

>member
-1 VSAFARNNPPMNDAE
+1 MSEAE
-16 GNEPLKD
+16 GNEGLKD
-23 FIRDRVTA
+23 FIRDRVQADLTA
-31 DVAAGAYPSVVTRFP
+31 GKYPGVVTRFP
-46 PEPNGYLHIG
+46 PEPNGYLHLG

-64 FGIALENSGVCNLR
+64 FGIALENGGVCNLR
-78 FDDTNPAK
+78 FDDTNPVK
-86 EDTEFVESISEDV
+86 EDTEYVDSITEDV
-99 RWLIDGWADSVIS
+99 QWLIDGWADSVLS
-112 KETFFAS
+112 EKTFFAS
-119 SYFEQ
+119 DYFEQ
-124 LHDYAVQLIRD
+124 LYGYAVQLIED
-135 GNAYVCDLS
+135 GKAYVCELQPD
-144 LEEWESYRG
+144 EWEEYRG
-153 APEQPGKESPHRN
+153 APEKPGKESPG
-166 RSVEENLELFSRMR
+166 RSRSPRENLELFERMR

-198 SPNLHLRDP
+198 SPNLHMRDP
-207 VIYRIRHEAH
+207 VIYRIRHEEH
-217 HQAGEAWCIY
+217 HHAGDQWCLY

-258 YDWVLDQLP
+258 YDWVLDNLP

-287 MSKRKLRQLVEENHV
+287 MSKRKLLQLVEDQHV
-302 HGWDDPRMPTLAG
+302 SGWDDPRMPTIAG

-321 TASSIRN
+321 TASAIRN

-342 DVGLLENAIREE
+342 DVSLLENAIREE

-359 ERRCAVL
+359 ERRCGVL
-366 DPLEVIIDNYPEG
+366 DPLEVVIENYPEG
-379 ESEELEAINNPED
+379 ESEELEAVNNPED
-392 ESAGKRALPFGRR
+392 ESAGKRSVPFGRR

-440 QSVEKDAAG
+440 QSVEKDAEG
-449 NILRIHCTYD
+449 NITRLICTYD

-465 SAPDGRKVKGT
+465 QAPDGRKVKGT
-476 LHWVSAAHAVDAEV
+476 MHWVSAEHAVDAEV

-498 EAEPEAE
+498 EPEPEAV
-505 GDFIDCL
+505 GDFLECL
-512 NPDSLKTI
+512 NPDSLKVVTG
-520 TAKLEPSLAEFSA
+520 KLEPSLADLPLGES
-533 GQRVQ
+533 VQ
-538 FERLGYFTPDPKDSA
+538 FERLGYFTPDAKDTT
-553 PDKPVFN
+553 PEKPVFN
-560 RIVALRDSWVKQAK
+560 RIVGLRDSWAKIAK

>member
-1 VSAFARNNPPMNDAE
+1 MNEAE
-16 GNEPLKD
+16 GNEGLRD
-23 FIRDRVTA
+23 FIRDRVQA
-31 DVAAGAYPSVVTRFP
+31 DLAAGKYPGVVTRFP
-46 PEPNGYLHIG
+46 PEPNGYLHLG

-64 FGIALENSGVCNLR
+64 FGIALENDGICNLR
-78 FDDTNPAK
+78 FDDTNPVK
-86 EDTEFVESISEDV
+86 EDTEYVDSITEDV
-99 RWLIDGWADSVIS
+99 KWLIDGWADSVLS
-112 KETFFAS
+112 EKTFFAS
-119 SYFEQ
+119 DYFEQ
-124 LHDYAVQLIRD
+124 LYGYAVQLIQD
-135 GNAYVCDLS
+135 GKAYVCELQPD
-144 LEEWESYRG
+144 EWEEYRG
-153 APEQPGKESPHRN
+153 VPEKPGKESPG
-166 RSVEENLELFSRMR
+166 RSRSPEENLALFERMR
-180 AGEFAD
+180 AGEFVD

-207 VIYRIRHEAH
+207 VIYRIRHEEH
-217 HQAGEAWCIY
+217 HHAGDQWCLY

-258 YDWVLDQLP
+258 YDWVLDNLP

-287 MSKRKLRQLVEENHV
+287 MSKRKLLQLVEDNHV
-302 HGWDDPRMPTLAG
+302 SGWDDPRMPTIAG

-321 TASSIRN
+321 TASAIRN

-342 DVGLLENAIREE
+342 DVSLLENAIREE

-366 DPLEVIIDNYPEG
+366 DPLEVVIENYPEG
-379 ESEELEAINNPED
+379 ESEELEAVNNPED
-392 ESAGKRALPFGRR
+392 EAAGKRSVPFGRR

-440 QSVEKDAAG
+440 QSVEKDADG
-449 NILRIHCTYD
+449 NITRLICTYD

-465 SAPDGRKVKGT
+465 QAPDGRKVKGT
-476 LHWVSAAHAVDAEV
+476 IHWVSAEHAVDAEV

-498 EAEPEAE
+498 EPEPEAS
-505 GDFIDCL
+505 GDFLECL
-512 NPDSLKTI
+512 NADSLKVVTG
-520 TAKLEPSLAEFSA
+520 KLEPSLAELSP
-533 GQRVQ
+533 GERVQ
-538 FERLGYFTPDPKDSA
+538 FERLGYFTPDAKDTA

-560 RIVALRDSWVKQAK
+560 RIVGLRDSWAKIAK

>member
-1 VSAFARNNPPMNDAE
+1 MNEAE
-16 GNEPLKD
+16 GNEALKD
-23 FIRDRVTA
+23 FIRDRVQA
-31 DVAAGAYPSVVTRFP
+31 DLAAGKYPGVVTRFP
-46 PEPNGYLHIG
+46 PEPNGYLHLG

-64 FGIALENSGVCNLR
+64 FGIALENDGICNLR
-78 FDDTNPAK
+78 FDDTNPVK
-86 EDTEFVESISEDV
+86 EDTEYVDSITEDV
-99 RWLIDGWADSVIS
+99 KWLIDGWADSVLS
-112 KETFFAS
+112 EKTFFAS
-119 SYFEQ
+119 DYFEQ
-124 LHDYAVQLIRD
+124 LYGYAVQLIQD
-135 GNAYVCDLS
+135 GKAYVCELQPD
-144 LEEWESYRG
+144 EWEKYRG
-153 APEQPGKESPHRN
+153 VPEKPGKESPG
-166 RSVEENLELFSRMR
+166 RSRSPEENLALFERMR

-207 VIYRIRHEAH
+207 VIYRIRHEEH
-217 HQAGEAWCIY
+217 HHAGDQWCLY

-258 YDWVLDQLP
+258 YDWVLDNLP

-287 MSKRKLRQLVEENHV
+287 MSKRKLLQLVEDNHV
-302 HGWDDPRMPTLAG
+302 SGWDDPRMPTIAG

-321 TASSIRN
+321 TASAIRN

-342 DVGLLENAIREE
+342 DVSLLENAIREE

-359 ERRCAVL
+359 ERRSAVL
-366 DPLEVIIDNYPEG
+366 DPLEVVIENYPEG
-379 ESEELEAINNPED
+379 ESEELEAVNNPED
-392 ESAGKRALPFGRR
+392 EAAGKRSVPFGRR

-440 QSVEKDAAG
+440 QSVEKDAEG
-449 NILRIHCTYD
+449 NITRLICTYD

-465 SAPDGRKVKGT
+465 HAPDGRKVKGT
-476 LHWVSAAHAVDAEV
+476 IHWVSAEHAVDAEV

-498 EAEPEAE
+498 EPEPEAA
-505 GDFIDCL
+505 GDFLECL
-512 NPDSLKTI
+512 NADSLKVVTG
-520 TAKLEPSLAEFSA
+520 KLEPSLAALPA
-533 GQRVQ
+533 GERVQ
-538 FERLGYFTPDPKDSA
+538 FERLGYFTPDAKDTA
-553 PDKPVFN
+553 PEKPVFN
-560 RIVALRDSWVKQAK
+560 RIVGLRDSWAKIAK